1 MRTPLGV
8 LAKVRPL
15 EQGLDFTPLAAAGLA
30 CALVWLL
37 VGQFVLIPG
46 TYVAF
51 DEREAAVS
59 RQPQVPRNAATDL
72 ARTATAVTLVS
83 ARGTGIYV
91 VAGRVID
98 RTGLQKELSRVAA
111 TGGRDRPVL
120 IKADAAL
127 TMQAFVEVCALARA
141 AGFPG
146 VLIATEEPK

>member
-1 MRTPLGV
+1 M
-8 LAKVRPL
+8 
-15 EQGLDFTPLAAAGLA
+15 
-30 CALVWLL
+30 
-37 VGQFVLIPG
+37 
-46 TYVAF
+46 
-51 DEREAAVS
+51 
-59 RQPQVPRNAATDL
+59 

-127 TMQAFVEVCALARA
+127 TMHAFVEVCALARA